1 MAYEYPR
8 EGALNYFPV
17 RYGDSKL
24 LFRGPKA
31 DLGERYVAFLGGTET
46 YGKYVETPYPDLV
59 GEEVGCATLN
69 LGCVNAGLDAYLN
82 DETVMDLCAASDV
95 TVLQITGAQNM
106 SNRFYAV
113 HPRRNDR
120 FLRASP
126 LLQTIYS
133 EVDFT
138 DFNFTRHLLR
148 TLEAV
153 SVKKFAMVR
162 QELKDAWVARMR
174 TMVQRIE
181 GDVVLFWLADHSPD
195 DVVACNAIGG
205 DPLFVDREMLEE
217 IRPLVS
223 DVVEIVGTPEDI
235 AQGYTKMV
243 YPDLDAPAAREM
255 LGPVVHEKAASSL
268 ARFLKA
274 KI

>member
-1 MAYEYPR
+1 
-8 EGALNYFPV
+8 
-17 RYGDSKL
+17 
-24 LFRGPKA
+24 
-31 DLGERYVAFLGGTET
+31 
-46 YGKYVETPYPDLV
+46 
-59 GEEVGCATLN
+59 
-69 LGCVNAGLDAYLN
+69 
-82 DETVMDLCAASDV
+82 
-95 TVLQITGAQNM
+95 
-106 SNRFYAV
+106 
-113 HPRRNDR
+113 
-120 FLRASP
+120 
-126 LLQTIYS
+126 
-133 EVDFT
+133 
-138 DFNFTRHLLR
+138 
-148 TLEAV
+148 
-153 SVKKFAMVR
+153 MVR